1 MRKNSQRNITY
12 NIELQFLIIII
23 AVIIYIFS
31 WSIIDILRLY
41 SMQDSVFD
49 SGIISLTMGSIFH
62 YHYLPYVTY
71 MIGFS
76 LLRIIF
82 SPLILIDGITGML
95 VIQEIFLGLPAI
107 VIYLIAK
114 THIKDKTSSLLI
126 SLSYLLYFPL
136 AGVNYYDFHFQAFFM
151 IFFLLGYLTFIK
163 GKYLYSS
170 IFFFLSGTVRF
181 PYMVFP
187 ILFFL
192 LLLGSHLYIHFIK
205 KQTDKRE
212 IDYALYNLIIG
223 VSFLS
228 VSYLIL
234 NRSPY
239 YINQMAYLGGYFHIH
254 SGSILMNIESNIANK
269 IITIILILS
278 PLLFIPLRNKKWML
292 LTIPFFGLLFYSN
305 YNVYVYP
312 NFYHFQYMVTIAPF
326 LYLGLIYS
334 IRIESGSVLNN
345 VSKTMIKKAIKKF
358 YIELKRRKEPIGV
371 LIAVI
376 LFAMVFQPYGPLN
389 TSNSSS
395 FDMNI
400 FHPDIK
406 TYNEYKEIANLIP
419 ENNPYVIYQN
429 NLPYIDVH
437 DPSLSCLASF
447 QTINGFNNNL
457 SFILQNLT
465 VTDNIDYAF
474 GYIIGF
480 SGSSQ
485 LTMCQAMNKLYQKG
499 DYGIEASKGGF
510 ILLTKHYNMAP
521 RIYEPIQFNSIYSA
535 SFDKLNNSH
544 ISIYCDLIVP
554 GTYSFNI
561 SYINTGNNL
570 IFNNYS
576 IIGSNCKE
584 MNTKLNSK
592 ITIVNNRTYVSF
604 SMISNYFLYNPK
616 IEVGYSGQESNLTLS
631 IEMKENEPL

>member
-1 MRKNSQRNITY
+1 M
-12 NIELQFLIIII
+12 ELQFLIIII

-31 WSIIDILRLY
+31 WSTIDILRLY
-41 SMQDSVFD
+41 SMQDSIFD
-49 SGIISLTMGSIFH
+49 SGIISLTIGSIFH

-107 VIYLIAK
+107 VIYLITQ

-151 IFFLLGYLTFIK
+151 LFFLLGYFTFIK

-181 PYMVFP
+181 PYMIFP

-192 LLLGSHLYIHFIK
+192 LLLGSRLYIHFIK
-205 KQTDKRE
+205 KQTDKSA
-212 IDYALYNLIIG
+212 IDYALYNLFIG

-312 NFYHFQYMVTIAPF
+312 DFYHFQYMVTIAPF

-334 IRIESGSVLNN
+334 IKIESGSVLNN
-345 VSKTMIKKAIKKF
+345 VSKTRITKAIKKF
-358 YIELKRRKEPIGV
+358 YIELKKRKEPIGV

-389 TSNSSS
+389 TSNSSP
-395 FDMNI
+395 FNMNI
-400 FHPDIK
+400 FHPDIT

-419 ENNPYVIYQN
+419 
-429 NLPYIDVH
+429 
-437 DPSLSCLASF
+437 
-447 QTINGFNNNL
+447 
-457 SFILQNLT
+457 
-465 VTDNIDYAF
+465 DNILMF
-474 GYIIGF
+474 MIRPCRVWPP
-480 SGSSQ
+480 SRPLMV
-485 LTMCQAMNKLYQKG
+485 LTTICLLY
-499 DYGIEASKGGF
+499 
-510 ILLTKHYNMAP
+510 
-521 RIYEPIQFNSIYSA
+521 
-535 SFDKLNNSH
+535 
-544 ISIYCDLIVP
+544 
-554 GTYSFNI
+554 
-561 SYINTGNNL
+561 
-570 IFNNYS
+570 
-576 IIGSNCKE
+576 
-584 MNTKLNSK
+584 SK
-592 ITIVNNRTYVSF
+592 IS
-604 SMISNYFLYNPK
+604 
-616 IEVGYSGQESNLTLS
+616 Q
-631 IEMKENEPL
+631 

>member
-1 MRKNSQRNITY
+1 MRKNSQKKIAY

-23 AVIIYIFS
+23 AVIIYIFF

-62 YHYLPYVTY
+62 YHYLPYITY
-71 MIGFS
+71 MIAFS

-151 IFFLLGYLTFIK
+151 LFFLLGYFTFIK

-181 PYMVFP
+181 PYLAFP

-192 LLLGSHLYIHFIK
+192 LLLVVQLYNSFQKRDHDK
-205 KQTDKRE
+205 K
-212 IDYALYNLIIG
+212 IMNYALYNL
-223 VSFLS
+223 
-228 VSYLIL
+228 LIL
-234 NRSPY
+234 VPLFSISYFILTRSAY
-239 YINQMAYLGGYFHIH
+239 YQDQNSYLGGYLHIH
-254 SGSILMNIESNIANK
+254 AGPILSNLELNITNK
-269 IITIILILS
+269 IITILLLLG
-278 PLLFIPLRNKKWML
+278 PLLFIPIRNKKWIL
-292 LTIPFFGLLFYSN
+292 FTIPFLVILFYSN

-334 IRIESGSVLNN
+334 ITIESGSVLNN
-345 VSKTMIKKAIKKF
+345 VSKTRIKKAIEKF
-358 YIELKRRKEPIGV
+358 YIELKKRKEPIGV

-389 TSNSSS
+389 TSNSNP

-400 FHPDIK
+400 FHPDIT
-406 TYNEYKEIANLIP
+406 TYNEYREIANLIP
-419 ENNPYVIYQN
+419 NNNPYVIYQN

-465 VTDNIDYAF
+465 VTDNIDYAL

-480 SGSSQ
+480 SGGSQ

-510 ILLTKHYNMAP
+510 ILLTKNYNVAP
-521 RIYEPIQFNSIYSA
+521 MIYEPIQFNSTYSA
-535 SFDKLNNSH
+535 SFNKLNNSK
-544 ISIYCDLIVP
+544 ISTYCDLIIP

-561 SYINTGNNL
+561 SYNNTGNNL

-576 IIGSNCKE
+576 IISFNYKE
-584 MNTKLNSK
+584 VNAKLKPK
-592 ITIVNNRTYVSF
+592 ITQTNNRTYVSF
-604 SMISNYFLYNPK
+604 TMKSNYFLYNPK
-616 IEVGYSGQESNLTLS
+616 IEIGYSGQESNLTLS